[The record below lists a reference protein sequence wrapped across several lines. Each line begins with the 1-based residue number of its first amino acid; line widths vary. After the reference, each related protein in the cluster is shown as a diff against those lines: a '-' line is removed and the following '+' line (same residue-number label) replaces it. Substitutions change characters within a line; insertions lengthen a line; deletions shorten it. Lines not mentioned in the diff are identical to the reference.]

1 MIPKISSKYNNIVV
15 TGGAGFIGGNL
26 VKELLLNSS
35 SKIINIDKIGYASDL
50 KKIDQI
56 KKKLGDKFESRYEF
70 IKLNLKNQSV
80 LDPIF
85 SKYQPD
91 LIFNLAAESHVDKS
105 ITNPFNFIESNIIG
119 TFNLLESIKNYLKS
133 FPAKSNNFKLIHVS
147 TDEVFGSLGKNG
159 YFNENCKYEPNSPY
173 SASKASSDHFVR
185 AWQETY
191 GIPAIITNCSNN
203 FGPWQYPEK
212 LIPLTIFRAS
222 RQEPINIYGDGENV
236 RDWIYVFDHISGL
249 ISVANKG
256 INGKTYCIGANNT
269 MTNNEL
275 VLNICEILDD
285 LKPNRKPHSQ
295 LINYVPDRLGH
306 DYRYAIDTEF
316 IKKTIGWESQFNFKE
331 TLRDTVEWCLNNQE
345 WSLNLIQKNSILEK
359 K

>member
-1 MIPKISSKYNNIVV
+1 M
-15 TGGAGFIGGNL
+15 
-26 VKELLLNSS
+26 
-35 SKIINIDKIGYASDL
+35 
-50 KKIDQI
+50 
-56 KKKLGDKFESRYEF
+56 
-70 IKLNLKNQSV
+70 
-80 LDPIF
+80 
-85 SKYQPD
+85 
-91 LIFNLAAESHVDKS
+91 
-105 ITNPFNFIESNIIG
+105 
-119 TFNLLESIKNYLKS
+119 ESIKNYLKS
-133 FPAKSNNFKLIHVS
+133 FPAKSNIFKLIHVS
-147 TDEVFGSLGKNG
+147 TDEVFCSLGKNG
-159 YFNENCKYEPNSPY
+159 YFNENCKYQPNSPY

-191 GIPAIITNCSNN
+191 GIPAIVNNCSNN

-236 RDWIYVFDHISGL
+236 RDWIYVFDHIAGL

-256 INGKTYCIGANNT
+256 INGKTYCIGSNNT

-285 LKPNRKPHSQ
+285 LKPNRKPHSR

-316 IKKTIGWESQFNFKE
+316 IKKLLAGKV
-331 TLRDTVEWCLNNQE
+331 D
-345 WSLNLIQKNSILEK
+345 SILK
-359 K
+359 RH

>member
-1 MIPKISSKYNNIVV
+1 M
-15 TGGAGFIGGNL
+15 
-26 VKELLLNSS
+26 
-35 SKIINIDKIGYASDL
+35 
-50 KKIDQI
+50 
-56 KKKLGDKFESRYEF
+56 
-70 IKLNLKNQSV
+70 
-80 LDPIF
+80 
-85 SKYQPD
+85 
-91 LIFNLAAESHVDKS
+91 
-105 ITNPFNFIESNIIG
+105 
-119 TFNLLESIKNYLKS
+119 
-133 FPAKSNNFKLIHVS
+133 IHVS

-159 YFNENCKYEPNSPY
+159 YFNENCKYQPNSPY

-191 GIPAIITNCSNN
+191 GIPAIVTNCSNN

-236 RDWIYVFDHISGL
+236 RDWIYVFDHIAGL

-256 INGKTYCIGANNT
+256 INGKTYCIGSNNT

-285 LKPNRKPHSQ
+285 LKPNRKPHSR

-331 TLRDTVEWCLNNQE
+331 TLRHTVEWCLNNQE
-345 WSLNLIQKNSILEK
+345 WSLNLIQKNSTLDK